1 MCVERCGSDGDAV
14 GHTGLPIPQ
23 LCRTTALKHCRT
35 TVLKPGRT
43 ALLKPGRT
51 ALLNPRH
58 ISTPEGAGFGLPV
71 VTRIAAAHARELES
85 IEGIDRNAKF
95 VPTGVSSPAG
105 YPSRDGGTRVVAV
118 TKTARRH
125 NLRSLTVS

>member
-85 IEGIDRNAKF
+85 IGGIDRNAG
-95 VPTGVSSPAG
+95 VVHIGVSPPAG